1 MAELMWATLDVAA
14 SVYALWAATCIAGLY
29 FGWWK
34 FDNEKREFVRG

>member
-1 MAELMWATLDVAA
+1 MLELMWATLDLLIR
-14 SVYALWAATCIAGLY
+14 ALLLWYTARVAGLY